1 MARGY
6 KEWVVNLI
14 IGDHAA
20 TAAQLPS
27 CHIYTLHNY
36 EMRDIRLNIA
46 GCSVLVSIPGKVDLF
61 LIHPQSGPN
70 QYFRT
75 FVTAFSPS
83 VGIKQQVSITA
94 KSHSRT
100 ISRCPASGLSSEN

>member
-14 IGDHAA
+14 TVDHAP

-36 EMRDIRLNIA
+36 EMRGIRLNIA

-61 LIHPQSGPN
+61 LIHWTQP
-70 QYFRT
+70 
-75 FVTAFSPS
+75 
-83 VGIKQQVSITA
+83 I
-94 KSHSRT
+94 
-100 ISRCPASGLSSEN
+100 LSYIRHCFLPFCWD